1 MENYLFP
8 ENYVTSEGAVS
19 LNVFYYQPLPITRD
33 QVRFYANNYFE
44 CYQQCPLPLI
54 LLLILVTTGARVI
67 LACRDLAKAE
77 AAVTEICKE
86 TGSNNLV
93 VRKLDLASLASIRA
107 FAEKIK
113 AEETRLDILVNN
125 AGGLLVY
132 NQKCLKVAMLYAL

>member
-1 MENYLFP
+1 M
-8 ENYVTSEGAVS
+8 
-19 LNVFYYQPLPITRD
+19 
-33 QVRFYANNYFE
+33 
-44 CYQQCPLPLI
+44 
-54 LLLILVTTGARVI
+54 VTTGARVI

>member
-1 MENYLFP
+1 M
-8 ENYVTSEGAVS
+8 
-19 LNVFYYQPLPITRD
+19 
-33 QVRFYANNYFE
+33 
-44 CYQQCPLPLI
+44 
-54 LLLILVTTGARVI
+54 
-67 LACRDLAKAE
+67 
-77 AAVTEICKE
+77 TEICKE